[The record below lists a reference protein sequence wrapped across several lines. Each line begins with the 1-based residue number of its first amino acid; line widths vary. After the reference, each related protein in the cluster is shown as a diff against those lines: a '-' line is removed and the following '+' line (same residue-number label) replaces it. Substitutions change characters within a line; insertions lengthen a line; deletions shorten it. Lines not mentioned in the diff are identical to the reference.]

1 MIPGDQGIEQ
11 RIYSNV
17 TCATASTGSLF
28 KSQSGSK
35 AYAKWKT
42 TQLNSTRTDINPN
55 GTKASAMGRIFTRV
69 RRARAKNAK
78 GKYTAEITCT

>member
-42 TQLNSTRTDINPN
+42 AQSNSTRTNINPN
-55 GTKASAMGRIFTRV
+55 GTKASAMGRFMRV
-69 RRARAKNAK
+69 RCARAKNAK